1 MCIRDSNV
9 DYHPN
14 FGGETI
20 FYDDK
25 LNASRVISPKP
36 GRVVIFDGRIP
47 HKGTPPTF
55 RYPVPRYIMS
65 FKYMDPP
72 TRQKLFDDHE
82 AEGVEPY
89 EYPVEDMGIQGFDPK
104 TVATLDLT

>member
-1 MCIRDSNV
+1 MYKRQ
-9 DYHPN
+9 
-14 FGGETI
+14 
-20 FYDDK
+20 DK

-82 AEGVEPY
+82 VKGKP
-89 EYPVEDMGIQGFDPK
+89 PSEDMGIQGFDPN